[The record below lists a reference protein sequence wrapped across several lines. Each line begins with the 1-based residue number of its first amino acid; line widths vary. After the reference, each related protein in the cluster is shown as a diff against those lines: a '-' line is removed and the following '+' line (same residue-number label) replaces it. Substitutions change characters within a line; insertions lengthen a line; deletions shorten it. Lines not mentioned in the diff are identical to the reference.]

1 MPIFYERR
9 QLVTPGDLLAENEY
23 INGENTY
30 KENGKIYATRVGLFD
45 YENKRV
51 FVVALKAFYI
61 PMVGDTVIGKVLE
74 VTLGGWMVDIR
85 APYLAMLRASD
96 ALERPVRPQKDDLPS
111 LFDVGDLMIAKIVAY
126 DRTRDPLLTVLER
139 GLGKITRGQL
149 IEITPTKIP
158 RVIGKKGSMIAV
170 LKEHTGCQ
178 ITIGQNGRVLIS
190 GKSPDDERLATM
202 AIRKIEQEAHTT
214 GLTDRITDMLRK
226 EKGEK
231 TEKEVVENVSKETWK
246 TDR

>member
-1 MPIFYERR
+1 MPVFYERR

-23 INGENTY
+23 INGENTF
-30 KENGKIYATRVGLFD
+30 KENGKIYATRVGIFGFD
-45 YENKRV
+45 DKRV
-51 FVVALKAFYI
+51 YVVALKSFYI

-74 VTLGGWMVDIR
+74 VTLGGWLVDIR

-111 LFDVGDLMIAKIVAY
+111 LFDVGDMMIAKIVSY

-139 GLGKITRGQL
+139 GLGKVTRGQV

-158 RVIGKKGSMIAV
+158 RVIGKKGSMITV
-170 LKEHTGCQ
+170 IKEETGCL
-178 ITIGQNGRVLIS
+178 ITIGQNGRIIVS
-190 GKSPDDERLATM
+190 GKSPEDERLAIM

-214 GLTDRITDMLRK
+214 GLTDRVTEMLRK

-231 TEKEVVENVSKETWK
+231 PKKEVVENVSKET
-246 TDR
+246 